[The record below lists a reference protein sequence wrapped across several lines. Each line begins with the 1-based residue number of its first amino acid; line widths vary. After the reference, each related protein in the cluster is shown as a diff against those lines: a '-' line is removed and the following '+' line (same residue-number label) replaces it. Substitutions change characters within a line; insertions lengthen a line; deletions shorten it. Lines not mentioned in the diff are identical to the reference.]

1 MPQSVKHKHNSRT
14 KKSTVMETL
23 SFKNCFLLYLIEQIA
38 SDRCYLGLKQ
48 ASLEKPNL
56 SFSET
61 QKFNLHKYPSTFL
74 DWLEHHPGYEFYEVC
89 FKEQIEEVL
98 SVIVDVLLVDNT
110 TEFNECISR
119 HPQRELNQDTK
130 EKLRIVQKD
139 L

>member
-23 SFKNCFLLYLIEQIA
+23 SFKNCFLLYLVEQVA
-38 SDRCYLGLKQ
+38 ADRCYLGLKQ
-48 ASLEKPNL
+48 ASLEKPNF

-61 QKFNLHKYPSTFL
+61 HKYPSTFL

-89 FKEQIEEVL
+89 FKEQIEEL
-98 SVIVDVLLVDNT
+98 SVLVDVLLVDNT

-130 EKLRIVQKD
+130 EKLQKVQTE